1 MLPDFRER
9 HEEFLQRLMQDMLQE
24 LDLSALLRRLLRF
37 AVTILAGRA
46 GVVALRDPQRGWR
59 LVAAYG
65 LPAHVVRTLDDLVQ
79 DVPLHQ
85 DPLTWEYP
93 EIRRRLEW
101 LTFVGS
107 LNLEQGVGL
116 PLLTQD
122 QLLGVLFVYRNYPA
136 HFTRDDLA
144 RLQLFANQAA
154 IAVRNA
160 WLYTQL
166 RHEKQRLDALLD
178 AVADGLLILTPDLT
192 LARLNQTFAQMYG
205 ANPEDLKGLPH
216 HQVVRWARLE
226 RGTPLEQA
234 RAEGWPAAPHDVLD
248 VQGDLERPGQRP
260 LPVHIRYSP
269 LFADDGDTLLN
280 IIASVRDM
288 TAFREAEKL
297 KSTFISTIS
306 HELKTPIALIKGYV
320 STLRRPDVR
329 WDSDTV
335 QESLAIIEEEA
346 DRLARLVQDLLEAS
360 RLQSGGVTLHRS
372 PVDLPALVRR
382 VVQRFT
388 AQAQGHTFRLN
399 FPEDFPR
406 VLADE
411 GRLEQVLSNLVA
423 NALKYAPP
431 ETEICIRGEVRPHEV
446 VVCVRDQG
454 PGIPPEDQPYV
465 FDPFYRSRA
474 TASKVPGTGLGL
486 FLSRAI
492 VEAHGGRMWVNP
504 HYREGAEVCLAL
516 PRDED
521 APRAPQGTGRA
532 AK

>member
-9 HEEFLQRLMQDMLQE
+9 HQEFLQRLMQDMLQE
-24 LDLSALLRRLLRF
+24 LDLSALLERLLHF

-46 GVVALRDPQRGWR
+46 GVIVLRDPRRGWR
-59 LVAAYG
+59 LTAYYG
-65 LPAHVVRTLDDLVQ
+65 LPEHVVRTLDGLVR

-85 DPLTWEYP
+85 DPVAWEYP

-101 LTFVGS
+101 LTYVGS
-107 LNLEQGVGL
+107 LNLKQGVGL

-136 HFTRDDLA
+136 RFTHEDLA
-144 RLQLFANQAA
+144 RLQVFADQAA

-178 AVADGLLILTPDLT
+178 AVADGILILTPDLT

-205 ANPEDLKGLPH
+205 AAAETLEGRPH
-216 HQVVRWARLE
+216 EQVIRWARLE

-234 RAEGWPAAPHDVLD
+234 RAEGWPATPHDVLD
-248 VQGDLERPGQRP
+248 VQGDLERPNRRP

-269 LFADDGDTLLN
+269 LFADHGEALLN

-335 QESLAIIEEEA
+335 RESLAIIEEEA

-360 RLQSGGVTLHRS
+360 RLQSGGLRLHRA
-372 PVDLPALVRR
+372 PVDLPALAQR

-388 AQAQGHTFRLN
+388 PQAQGHRFRLD
-399 FPEDFPR
+399 FPADFPR
-406 VLADE
+406 VWGDE
-411 GRLEQVLSNLVA
+411 GRLEQVVSNLVA
-423 NALKYAPP
+423 NALKYAPRD
-431 ETEICIRGEVRPHEV
+431 TEICIRGEVRPHEV
-446 VVCVRDQG
+446 VLCVRDQG

-465 FDPFYRSRA
+465 FDPFYRSRT

-504 HYREGAEVCLAL
+504 HYRDGAEVCLAL
-516 PRDED
+516 PRKAKAPD
-521 APRAPQGTGRA
+521 AAQGTGGD

>member
-9 HEEFLQRLMQDMLQE
+9 HQEYLQHLMRAMLQE
-24 LDLSALLRRLLRF
+24 LDLETLLRRLLNF

-46 GVVALRDPQRGWR
+46 GVIALRDAHRGWY
-59 LVAAYG
+59 LAAAHG
-65 LPAHVVRTLDDLVQ
+65 LSDHVVRALDGLVR
-79 DVPLHQ
+79 DVPLHR

-101 LTFVGS
+101 LTYVGS
-107 LNLEQGVGL
+107 LGLKQGVGL
-116 PLLTQD
+116 PLLTQE
-122 QLLGVLFVYRNYPA
+122 QLLGVLFVYRSYPA
-136 HFTRDDLA
+136 HFTAEDLT
-144 RLQLFANQAA
+144 RLQGFADQAA

-160 WLYTQL
+160 WLYTQV

-178 AVADGLLILTPDLT
+178 AVADGILILTPDHILS
-192 LARLNQTFAQMYG
+192 RLNPAFARMYG
-205 ANPEDLKGLPH
+205 ARQEELAGRPH
-216 HQVVRWARLE
+216 HEVIRWARLE
-226 RGTPLEQA
+226 RGSALEDA
-234 RAEGWPAAPHDVLD
+234 RRQGWPANAQDVLD
-248 VQGDLERPGQRP
+248 VQGDLKRPGQRP

-269 LFADDGDTLLN
+269 LFSDDGDTLLN

-320 STLRRPDVR
+320 STLRRPDVQ
-329 WDSDTV
+329 WDPAMV

-360 RLQSGGVTLHRS
+360 RLQSGGLRLHRA
-372 PVDLPALVRR
+372 PVDLRALAQRM
-382 VVQRFT
+382 VQRF
-388 AQAQGHTFRLN
+388 APQHPDYTFRLE
-399 FPEDFPR
+399 FPDDFPL
-406 VLADE
+406 VTGDE
-411 GRLEQVLSNLVA
+411 GRLEQVLSNLIA

-431 ETEICIRGEVRPHEV
+431 NTEIMLRGQVRPGEV

-465 FDPFYRSRA
+465 FDAFYRSRA
-474 TASKVPGTGLGL
+474 TASRVSGTGLGL

-492 VEAHGGRMWVNP
+492 VEAHGGRMWVNA

-516 PRDED
+516 PR
-521 APRAPQGTGRA
+521 A
-532 AK
+532 AAAS